1 MKKLLLP
8 LITLLLLTGC
18 ASGAPPLQT
27 MSPEQEAA
35 VRPTPNLVIE
45 AGGRII
51 YADLEHNPSAEAF
64 VEKLSA
70 GPLELEMHDYGGF
83 EKVGPLP
90 WTLER
95 SDEEITTEPG
105 DVILYQGDQLTIY
118 YGQNT
123 WALTRLARIGG
134 LSGDEL
140 RRILGDGDVTVSLWI
155 EWSE

>member
-8 LITLLLLTGC
+8 LIALLLLTGC

-45 AGGRII
+45 AGGRIF
-51 YADLEHNPSAEAF
+51 YADLEHDPSAEAF

-70 GPLELEMHDYGGF
+70 GPLELELHDNGGV
-83 EKVGPLP
+83 EKVGSLP
-90 WTLER
+90 WTLEE
-95 SDEEITTEPG
+95 SGEELTAEPG
-105 DVILYQGDQLTIY
+105 DLILYPGNRLAVCC
-118 YGQNT
+118 GQNAGT
-123 WALTRLARIGG
+123 FTRLARIGG